1 MAVAKLKRTITQR
14 DFTFMALR
22 EDFLERDDV
31 EIRGKS
37 LSSALNMKALQTGA
51 MEARPGLRLVRQLPN
66 ADDIIEIRP
75 ATGLK
80 FGMVIYDDSVGI
92 FDSDGSVVFSHQ
104 TVPWTDAQEVWSNSF
119 RAKTII
125 GSESGGINILEYDDG
140 VWTFSEFEF
149 AEVSGGELAQ
159 PYWSFSGGI
168 TLTPSGLSGAITL
181 TASKSLWTDAYVG
194 LRVRYGLRE
203 IIITERVSN
212 TVARGTVVNELP
224 PSWEITVEN
233 TTEYRVGDAVVA
245 ADTNFQGL
253 IVAIN
258 GLILSVVT
266 TEFYEGPDVDEE
278 LSGPSGSSKITAKTA
293 SSSPLASPIWD
304 EPLMSSVRG
313 WPRASGSAAGRMV
326 LIDFPEV
333 PDLIAVSSSRSIE
346 DFDAGADDDDAIIR
360 QVGNNA
366 PRWLHAKSVGD
377 LILFSDNG
385 LYNVPTRENGVIT
398 PNNFN
403 PVFID
408 ESGCSTI
415 EPVTVEDGIIFI
427 DGSGENVKM
436 VMLDGNIYLKWS
448 VKPLTPMHRQLVK
461 SPRALCGPSLGSS
474 APEKYVFI
482 INGDGTLATVTWQ
495 SSLRDES
502 VGFAPWTTDGAFVKV
517 SPIFDGYLA
526 IIDRVVDGSTVRFLE
541 RFDDAMLVDCGVSI
555 VGASQSKP
563 LTVNGSDLLVN
574 GVSLGISTP
583 YMGHLAGATVAY
595 YIDGWDAGDFIV
607 NADGTMDNE
616 PDDTRTRQVG
626 LNFEA
631 SAQPWPVEVID
642 SVRSG
647 ELAVRVMGLHVSV
660 QNTLA
665 YEVSCNGVVSTVTA
679 YGFGDDLSLPP
690 IPKTEVRRFSIFG
703 NRDHPEMIISKK
715 RPGPFRVLAIGQ
727 RVQV

>member
-1 MAVAKLKRTITQR
+1 MAKVKRTITQR
-14 DFTFMALR
+14 DFTYMELR

-31 EIRGKS
+31 DIRGQS
-37 LSSALNMKALQTGA
+37 LSGALNMKALQTGA
-51 MEARPGLRLVRQLPN
+51 MEARPGLHYVRTLPN

-80 FGMVIYDDSVGI
+80 FGMVIYDDSLQI
-92 FDSDGSVVFSHQ
+92 FDNSGGLVFAE
-104 TVPWTDAQEVWSNSF
+104 TAVPWTDAEEVWSNSF
-119 RAKTII
+119 RAKTVI
-125 GSESGGINILEYDDG
+125 GSEGGGINVLEYDGG
-140 VWTFSEFEF
+140 VWTFSEFAF
-149 AEVSGGELAQ
+149 SEVSGGELAQ
-159 PYWSFSGGI
+159 PYWSFDGSL
-168 TLTPSGLSGAITL
+168 TLKPSALSGNITL
-181 TASKSLWTDAYVG
+181 TASKPFWTDAYVG
-194 LRVRYGLRE
+194 LRVRYGARE
-203 IIITERVSN
+203 VTVTERVSN
-212 TVARGTVVNELP
+212 TVVRGTVVNGLP
-224 PSWEITVEN
+224 PSWYIAVEN
-233 TTEYRVGDAVVA
+233 STEYRVGDAVVA

-253 IVAIN
+253 IVGIN
-258 GLILSVVT
+258 DLILSVVT
-266 TEFYEGPDVDEE
+266 SEFYEGPDVGEE
-278 LSGPSGSSKITAKTA
+278 LSGPSGSSEITASVA
-293 SSSPLASPIWD
+293 CEAPLASPIWD

-326 LIDFPEV
+326 LLDFPAV
-333 PDLIAVSSSRSIE
+333 PDLIAVSSSRTIE
-346 DFDAGADDDDAIIR
+346 DFDVGADDDDAIVR
-360 QVGNNA
+360 QVGDNA

-415 EPVTVEDGIIFI
+415 EPVTVEDGIIFV

-461 SPRALCGPSLGSS
+461 SPRALCGPSLGSA

-502 VGFAPWTTDGAFVKV
+502 VGFAPWVTDGSFVKV
-517 SPIFDGYLA
+517 SPIFDGYFA
-526 IIDRVVDGSTVRFLE
+526 IIDREVDGSTVRFLE
-541 RFDDAMLVDCGVSI
+541 RFDDEMTVDCGVSI
-555 VGASQSKP
+555 VGASQTTP
-563 LTVNGSDLLVN
+563 LTVNGDELTVN
-574 GVSLGISTP
+574 GVSLGASSP
-583 YMGHLAGATVAY
+583 YMTHLAGATVSY
-595 YIDGWDAGDFIV
+595 YIEGWDAGDFLV

-616 PDDTRTRQVG
+616 PDDALTRQVG

-631 SAQPWPVEVID
+631 AAQPWPTEYID
-642 SVRSG
+642 NPRG
-647 ELAVRVMGLHVSV
+647 GDLAVRVMGLNVSV

-665 YEVSCNGVVSTVTA
+665 YQVSCNGITTNVSA

-690 IPKTEVRRFSIFG
+690 IPKTEVRQFTVYG
-703 NRDHPEMIISKK
+703 NRDHPELIISKK